1 MQDALYIAIA
11 HLKSVLIAAKKGQ
24 NLPLIFLGCQIQI
37 LESILKQKGWK
48 AVDDLPTKNC
58 ENLLIAVDFGQG
70 VVYYTASF
78 VDGQWICPEIAKN
91 HITHW
96 CEISGP

>member
-11 HLKSVLIAAKKGQ
+11 HLKSVLIAAKKGKE
-24 NLPLIFLGCQIQI
+24 LPLVFLGCQVQI

-48 AVDDLPTKNC
+48 TVSDLPTQNC
-58 ENLLIAVDFGQG
+58 ENLLIAVNFGRG

-78 VDGQWICPEIAKN
+78 VDGQILQFIYSL
-91 HITHW
+91 HLV
-96 CEISGP
+96 